1 MLEFAGKTAF
11 ITGAA
16 NGIGRGIAASLAAA
30 GAKIAI
36 ADIDAQTLETT
47 RADFEA
53 EGATV
58 FAIPLD
64 VSDRA
69 AVERAAE
76 RIEAKLGPVHVL
88 VNNAGVTLG
97 PIPVTDIDE
106 KMWDWIFGVNL
117 FGVVNGV
124 STFVPRMFAGG
135 EEGYVVNTASIG
147 GLQVNAE
154 LQNGSYSITKYGVVA
169 LSEAL
174 QLQLA
179 GSPIGVSVLCPALV
193 RTTLQES
200 AQRRPERFGGPYD
213 RVVPGHELDMP
224 TMQPRELQ
232 PDEVGERVLAAIR
245 SDDFFIFTHP
255 ETRAWL
261 EARHEKLMSGFDA
274 LDAYLRQLSS

>member
-16 NGIGRGIAASLAAA
+16 NGIGRGIAAALAAA

-47 RADFEA
+47 RAEFE
-53 EGATV
+53 EVGAAV
-58 FAIPLD
+58 MAIPLD
-64 VSDRA
+64 VSDREA
-69 AVERAAE
+69 FDRAAD
-76 RIEAKLGPVHVL
+76 RIEAELGPVHVL

-124 STFVPRMFAGG
+124 STFVPRMLAGG
-135 EEGYVVNTASIG
+135 EQGHVVNTASIG

-154 LQNGSYSITKYGVVA
+154 LQNGSYSMTKYGVVA

-224 TMQPRELQ
+224 TMQPKELQ

-245 SDDFFIFTHP
+245 NDDFFIFTHP

-261 EARHEKLMSGFDA
+261 EARHEKLMGGFDA
-274 LDAYLRQLSS
+274 LDAYLRQSSS

>member
-1 MLEFAGKTAF
+1 MLEFSGKTAF

-36 ADIDAQTLETT
+36 ADIDAQMLEKT
-47 RADFEA
+47 RAEFEA
-53 EGATV
+53 QGATV
-58 FAIPLD
+58 LAIALD
-64 VSDRA
+64 VSDRDE
-69 AVERAAE
+69 VERAAD
-76 RIEAKLGPVHVL
+76 RIETEFGPVRVL
-88 VNNAGVTLG
+88 VNNAGITLG

-106 KMWDWIFGVNL
+106 KMWNWIFGVNL

-124 STFVPRMFAGG
+124 STFVPRMLGDG
-135 EEGYVVNTASIG
+135 EEGHVVNTASIG

-154 LQNGSYSITKYGVVA
+154 LRNGSYSMTKYAVVA

-179 GSPIGVSVLCPALV
+179 GSRIGVSVLCPALV

-200 AQRRPERFGGPYD
+200 AQRRPERFGGPYGK
-213 RVVPGHELDMP
+213 VEPGHELDMP
-224 TMQPRELQ
+224 TMQPTELQ
-232 PDEVGERVLAAIR
+232 PDEVGKRVLAAIR
-245 SDDFFIFTHP
+245 NEDFFIFTHP

-261 EARHEKLMSGFDA
+261 EARHAKLMGGFEA
-274 LDAYLRQLSS
+274 LDAYLDEASS

>member
-36 ADIDAQTLETT
+36 ADIDAQTLEAT
-47 RADFEA
+47 RADFE
-53 EGATV
+53 EQGATV

-64 VSDRA
+64 VSDRQ

-76 RIEAKLGPVHVL
+76 RIEAELGPVQVL

-124 STFVPRMFAGG
+124 STFVPRMLGGG
-135 EEGYVVNTASIG
+135 EEGHVVNTASIG

-154 LQNGSYSITKYGVVA
+154 LQNGSYSMTKYGVVA

-193 RTTLQES
+193 RTTLQKS
-200 AQRRPERFGGPYD
+200 AQRRPERFGGPYA

-245 SDDFFIFTHP
+245 NGDFFIFTHP

-261 EARHEKLMSGFDA
+261 EARHEKLMGGFDA
-274 LDAYLRQLSS
+274 LDAYLRQPSS